1 MKPQAL
7 FIIIGL
13 VVIMGIVY
21 LSAYTVDETKQAVV
35 TRFER
40 VVRVEKRSGLRFKI
54 PFFEK
59 AILYPKNLQNWN
71 GKKEEIPTL
80 EKTYIYVDAF
90 ARWKIVDPYVF
101 FQTVRYT
108 RTAQDRLSETINAT
122 VRDVITDYRLIEA
135 VRMSNRELG
144 LEEGFLEKGGEKEK
158 SGEKQETKYSI
169 QHGRENL
176 TKQIFEQAKPQ
187 VAELGIELVD
197 VKIKRINYV
206 EKVRKSVYDRM
217 IAERNQIAEKYR
229 SEGHGEARKIL
240 GQKEKELKEITSMA
254 YKTAQEI
261 KGKADA
267 EAVKIYAKAYGIDP
281 EFYSFTKTLEIY
293 NTALDDKS
301 SVVLSTDSEFFKY
314 FKSFSGKR

>member
-7 FIIIGL
+7 IVIICLI
-13 VVIMGIVY
+13 VVAGIAY

-40 VVRVEKRSGLRFKI
+40 VVKVETRPGLRFKI
-54 PFFEK
+54 PFFET
-59 AILYPKNLQNWN
+59 AILYPNNLQNWN

-80 EKTYIYVDAF
+80 EKTYIYVDSF
-90 ARWKIVDPYVF
+90 ARWKIVDPNVF
-101 FQTVRYT
+101 FQTVRYP
-108 RTAQDRLSETINAT
+108 RVAQERLSEIINAT
-122 VRDVITDYRLIEA
+122 VRDVITNYRLIEA

-144 LEEGFLEKGGEKEK
+144 LEEGQGLEK
-158 SGEKQETKYSI
+158 SGEEEQKGKYSI
-169 QHGRENL
+169 QTGREKL
-176 TKQIFEQAKPQ
+176 TEQIYAQAKPQ

-206 EKVRKSVYDRM
+206 EKVRQSVYARM
-217 IAERNQIAEKYR
+217 IAERKQMAEKYR

-261 KGKADA
+261 KGRADA
-267 EAVKIYAKAYGIDP
+267 GATKIYAKAYGVDP
-281 EFYSFTKTLEIY
+281 EFYSFIKTLELY
-293 NTALDDKS
+293 KTTLGEKS
-301 SVVLSTDSEFFKY
+301 SVVLSTDSEFLKY
-314 FKSFSGKR
+314 LKGHTGR

>member
-7 FIIIGL
+7 FIIICL
-13 VVIMGIVY
+13 AVIMGIVY

-101 FQTVRYT
+101 FQTVRYSH
-108 RTAQDRLSETINAT
+108 TAQDRLSEIINAT

-144 LEEGFLEKGGEKEK
+144 LEEGLLETGDK
-158 SGEKQETKYSI
+158 KQETKYSI
-169 QHGRENL
+169 QYGREKL
-176 TKQIFEQAKPQ
+176 TKQIFDQAKPQ
-187 VAELGIELVD
+187 VAELGVELVD

-267 EAVKIYAKAYGIDP
+267 EAVRIYAKAYGKDP

-314 FKSFSGKR
+314 FKGYSDKK

>member
-7 FIIIGL
+7 FIVIGL
-13 VVIMGIVY
+13 VAITGIVY

-40 VVRVEKRSGLRFKI
+40 VVRVEARPGLRFKI
-54 PFFEK
+54 PFFEI

-108 RTAQDRLSETINAT
+108 RTAQDRLSEIINAT

-144 LEEGFLEKGGEKEK
+144 LEEGLLETGGK
-158 SGEKQETKYSI
+158 KQETKYSI
-169 QHGRENL
+169 QYGREKL
-176 TKQIFEQAKPQ
+176 TKQIFDQAKPQ

-267 EAVKIYAKAYGIDP
+267 EAVRIYAKAYGKDP

-314 FKSFSGKR
+314 FKGYSDKK

>member
-13 VVIMGIVY
+13 VVIAAIAY
-21 LSAYTVDETKQAVV
+21 LSAYTIDETKQAVV

-59 AILYPKNLQNWN
+59 AILYPKNLQNWD

-108 RTAQDRLSETINAT
+108 HIAQDRLSEIINAT
-122 VRDVITDYRLIEA
+122 VRDVITDYKLIEA

-144 LEEGFLEKGGEKEK
+144 LEAGQGFEEAGK
-158 SGEKQETKYSI
+158 KQEVKYSV
-169 QHGRENL
+169 QTGREKL

-187 VAELGIELVD
+187 VSELGVELVD

-217 IAERNQIAEKYR
+217 IAERKQIAEKYR

-314 FKSFSGKR
+314 FKGFSGKK

>member
-7 FIIIGL
+7 FIVIGL
-13 VVIMGIVY
+13 VAIMGIVY

-40 VVRVEKRSGLRFKI
+40 VVRVEARPGLRFKI
-54 PFFEK
+54 PFFEI

-90 ARWKIVDPYVF
+90 ARWKIVDPNVF
-101 FQTVRYT
+101 FQTVRYLH
-108 RTAQDRLSETINAT
+108 TAQDRLSETINAT

-144 LEEGFLEKGGEKEK
+144 LEEGLLEEGGK
-158 SGEKQETKYSI
+158 KQETKYAI
-169 QHGRENL
+169 QTGRENL
-176 TKQIFEQAKPQ
+176 TKQIFAQAKPQ

-267 EAVKIYAKAYGIDP
+267 EAVKIYAKAYGVDP

-314 FKSFSGKR
+314 FKGFSGKR